1 MLYLLLTPL
10 KEHFSVLN
18 VFRYITFRASY
29 AAVTSLLLC
38 FLLGPPLIRWLRK
51 IGVRDN
57 LKPYL
62 EEAHQQKKGTP
73 TMGGIIMLISIT
85 ISILLW
91 ADLSNRFVI
100 ISLFSL
106 TWLGFIGILDDVLKV
121 KKNTGLSAKT
131 KLLGQLVLGLVL
143 GVILTL
149 IPQVRGYENMT
160 SLLFLKNIFLNLGW
174 FYIPFIVFIIVGT
187 SNAVNITDGLDGL
200 ATGLILV
207 TAVGYGILSY
217 ITGNAKISEYLSILY
232 VYGSGELTIVC
243 ISIAGAALGF
253 LWFNTHPA
261 QVFMGDAGS
270 LALGGILAV
279 IAILIKQE
287 VLLILLGGVFL
298 IETISVILQVLYFK
312 LTGGVR
318 LFRMAPIHHHF
329 EKLGWAEQKIVVR
342 FWIIAILLALVGL
355 STLKIR

>member
-57 LKPYL
+57 LRPYL

-106 TWLGFIGILDDVLKV
+106 IWLGFIGILDDVLKV

-131 KLLGQLVLGLVL
+131 KLLGQLILGLVL

-217 ITGNAKISEYLSILY
+217 ITGNAKISEYLSILF

-270 LALGGILAV
+270 LALGGVLAV
-279 IAILIKQE
+279 TAILIKQE

>member
-10 KEHFSVLN
+10 KEHFSALN

-57 LKPYL
+57 LRPYL

-106 TWLGFIGILDDVLKV
+106 IWLGFIGILDDVLKV

-217 ITGNAKISEYLSILY
+217 ITGNAKISEYLSILF

-279 IAILIKQE
+279 TAILIKQE